1 MIDVGIEA
9 LLIMDKAGIPL
20 LFQKLNPRKEE
31 LEPILLS
38 GFLTAV
44 RAFSDSIVDE
54 TVEDF
59 NLDYGK
65 RIITILPGDQII
77 FAVIHNSEK
86 FDRISQVLT
95 PLLKEFETVYYQD
108 KTLGDSGPI
117 EDYEPF
123 RKRIA
128 DVMGISEYDL
138 SWIPIVMHE
147 HDHNVIMNSPLLH
160 FINNHDSIQEIIEK
174 SKQTQET
181 VFQELS
187 KLWAYGQIQ
196 FRNVLSKEDIVISTN
211 KISNFLQPARVEWQ
225 DLNHTFP
232 SLINRVPFL
241 ISYFDG
247 KTTVENIMEEFTSE
261 GLENIYW
268 LMDYLY
274 TQGAITILSP
284 EKRRILMA
292 KEILGKSLE
301 ISVIVYSQKETIETL
316 RSVLQEFKIPEIT
329 TQVKIS
335 DRHMSLDYNFLLYD
349 GLSPEKVLK
358 LYDQWLEVLRL
369 FIFSLNEKKR
379 KKYIE
384 ILTEEL
390 NYEFFEKYHGE
401 DFNGFEEFAFWL
413 EVIFA

>member
-86 FDRISQVLT
+86 FDRISQALT
-95 PLLKEFETVYYQD
+95 PLLKEFETVYYKD

-117 EDYEPF
+117 EEYEPF

-128 DVMGISEYDL
+128 DVMGISDYDL

-147 HDHNVIMNSPLLH
+147 HDHNVIMTSPLLH

-174 SKQTQET
+174 SKQTQEI

-196 FRNVLSKEDIVISTN
+196 FRNVLSKEDIVISTK
-211 KISNFLQPARVEWQ
+211 KISNFLQPACVEWQ

-329 TQVKIS
+329 SQVKIS
-335 DRHMSLDYNFLLYD
+335 DRHMSIDYNFLLYD

-369 FIFSLNEKKR
+369 FIFSLNEKIR